1 MSMLIYHIYIYIVA
15 RYNFYVPIY
24 DTRRWI
30 KQFKELMTKY
40 VWVQIFEN
48 KGAVMGCSNP
58 HPHCQIWACSFMPNE
73 PKIKDQ
79 HLRDYHRKYGR
90 PMLDDYVEREIR
102 RNERVVINNP
112 DWLVV
117 VPYWAT
123 WPFETMLI
131 SKNRNKSLA
140 DLQQQQIN
148 NLSIV
153 IKELTIKYDNLFHCS
168 FPYSMGWHGKL
179 YLIGFFSPNTRYDCD
194 VFYFCLFTGAP
205 TGPLI
210 EQDSSHWT
218 LHACYYPPLLRS
230 ATVRK
235 FMVGFELLCQMQRDL
250 TAEQAAE
257 RLRQMDGK
265 RHYTDHL

>member
-1 MSMLIYHIYIYIVA
+1 MFMVSIYL
-15 RYNFYVPIY
+15 FY
-24 DTRRWI
+24 RWI

-48 KGAVMGCSNP
+48 KGSIMGCSNP

-79 HLRDYHRKYGR
+79 HLCDYYRKYGR

-153 IKELTIKYDNLFHCS
+153 IKELTIKYDNLFNCS
-168 FPYSMGWHGKL
+168 FPYSMGWHGRS
-179 YLIGFFSPNTRYDCD
+179 FF
-194 VFYFCLFTGAP
+194 
-205 TGPLI
+205 
-210 EQDSSHWT
+210 
-218 LHACYYPPLLRS
+218 LLRE
-230 ATVRK
+230 
-235 FMVGFELLCQMQRDL
+235 M
-250 TAEQAAE
+250 
-257 RLRQMDGK
+257 
-265 RHYTDHL
+265 